1 MNPPFFG
8 SKVCSMLK
16 ELQTLCQIPLTA
28 GKQSQNAAG
37 KSVCAKTI
45 YTPEGNCGVESLPTY
60 RHVPKCWL
68 IEMQDHLSA
77 LDSTFS
83 GAAAG

>member
-1 MNPPFFG
+1 MNPPFWFE
-8 SKVCSMLK
+8 SLFNIEATSNLVPNS
-16 ELQTLCQIPLTA
+16 INN